1 MRRRFLAERWG
12 SAKVAKMLLVDA
24 TGAAA
29 VMLGFYDRAEEEMV
43 AALASGDPRDAQTAG
58 IDRFNGCWS
67 RVRRRSRG

>member
-1 MRRRFLAERWG
+1 
-12 SAKVAKMLLVDA
+12 MLLVDA